1 MKQNGVDLINKLPL
15 LSGKGSWHTNDL
27 GGRYASLHLSDG
39 PHGLRKQDEDAKTN
53 NDSYMS
59 TCYPT
64 ASCLASSW
72 DRDLVAKVADSIG
85 QEALAA
91 DVSVVLGPGVNIKRS
106 PLCGRNFEYY
116 SEDPYLSGELG
127 SAFIQGVQKNG
138 VGTSLKHF
146 AANSQETRRMTSNS
160 RVDERTL
167 REIYLTAFEKCI
179 KQANPATVMVSYNYL
194 NGYKATENRHL
205 MTEILRDEWG
215 YDGVTVSDWG
225 ACIDLTAAVKAGL
238 DLEMPGSGKVHLN
251 KLKKDLEAGRIRGE
265 EILPA
270 ISRLEK
276 LIESYSLNKSAD
288 ADSVDPHMIALEA
301 ALQGAVLLKNDTN
314 MLPLNSGMEINVIG
328 ELAKTVRFQ
337 GGGSSHINTRPQPDM
352 IAEFEHAGFKVN
364 FAPGYRVDSPLTD
377 IQLEQEAVKLVKNG
391 CPTVFCGGLTDL
403 AEGEG
408 YDRKTLDLPDNQTH
422 LVELLD
428 DSDIIFLSF
437 GGSPFMVPFIDKIKA
452 MLHMYLGGEAVA
464 KAAVMLLSG
473 EANPC
478 GKLAETWPMSLA
490 DTPAYKIFADGS
502 GEVRYE
508 EGILVGYRHYDT
520 LGIKTLFPFG
530 YGLSYTT
537 FEYLDLKV
545 EKFDDSTN
553 GAPVRI
559 SFRIRNTG
567 STAGAEIAQ
576 VYVENPDDGFV
587 RARHELRGFEKVF
600 LNPGEERTV
609 EISLDDRAFSIF
621 DTSLMSFDKAA
632 GEYKIFVGSS
642 IDDIRLR
649 SIVNIDG
656 KDYRND
662 KTGTGLDLFI
672 GNPEC
677 DLDST
682 EPGKYSV
689 YNSLSE
695 LSGKSWLG
703 KIMLKIALKVAYSM
717 YKGKPKDDPEVMM
730 TIETVKDGPIDCI
743 ILQSGGIPYGI
754 AEAIVKQA
762 NKRR

>member
-1 MKQNGVDLINKLPL
+1 MKRDDLINKLPL

-53 NDSYMS
+53 NDSYVS

-85 QEALAA
+85 QEALTA
-91 DVSVVLGPGVNIKRS
+91 DVAVVLGPGVNIKRS

-127 SAFIQGVQKNG
+127 SAFINGVQKNG

-146 AANSQETRRMTSNS
+146 AANSQETRRMTSDS

-167 REIYLTAFEKCI
+167 REIYLSAFEKCV
-179 KQANPATVMVSYNYL
+179 KKANPATVMISYNYL

-215 YDGVTVSDWG
+215 YDGVTISDWG

-251 KLKKDLEAGRIRGE
+251 KLKKDLEAGRITE
-265 EILPA
+265 EDILPA
-270 ISRLEK
+270 FSRLEK
-276 LIESYSLNKSAD
+276 LIEDHSQNKYVD
-288 ADSVDPHMIALEA
+288 ADSIDPHMIALEA
-301 ALQGAVLLKNDTN
+301 ALQGAVLLKNDKN
-314 MLPLNSGMEINVIG
+314 MLPLNSGIEINVIG

-337 GGGSSHINTRPQPDM
+337 GGGSSHINTHPQPD
-352 IAEFEHAGFKVN
+352 IISEFEHAGFKVN
-364 FAPGYRVDSPLTD
+364 FAPGYSVNSPFPDTR
-377 IQLEQEAVKLVKNG
+377 LEQEAAELVKNG

-408 YDRKTLDLPDNQTH
+408 YDRKTLDLPDNQSH
-422 LVELLD
+422 LVEILD

-437 GGSPFMVPFIDKIKA
+437 GGSPFTVPFMDKIKA

-464 KAAVMLLSG
+464 KAAVMLISG

-490 DTPAYKIFADGS
+490 DTPAYKNFADGS

-508 EGILVGYRHYDT
+508 EGVLVGYRHYDT

-537 FEYLDLKV
+537 FEYSDLKV
-545 EKFDDSTN
+545 EKFDGSSKED
-553 GAPVRI
+553 PVRI
-559 SFRIRNTG
+559 SFRIKNTG
-567 STAGAEIAQ
+567 NTAGSEIAQ

-587 RARHELRGFEKVF
+587 RAGHELRGFEKVF

-632 GEYKIFVGSS
+632 GEYKILVGSS

-656 KDYRND
+656 KDYGND

-682 EPGKYSV
+682 EPGMYSV

-695 LSGKSWLG
+695 LSERSWLG

-754 AEAIVKQA
+754 AEMIVKQA